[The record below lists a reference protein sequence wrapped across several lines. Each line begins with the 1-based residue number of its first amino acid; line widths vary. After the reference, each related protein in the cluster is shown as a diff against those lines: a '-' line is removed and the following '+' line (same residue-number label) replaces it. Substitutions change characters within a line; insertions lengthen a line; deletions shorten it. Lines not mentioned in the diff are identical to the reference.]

1 MSWFRIAEAR
11 ARRRECSS
19 GSRVR
24 CRKRCEVRERGRRS
38 GMSRYVRICRRSSGG
53 RWGREGGAGCG
64 GIVVVDWVGFDMVIG
79 WDVMAFRWAWCW
91 CVCGVE
97 LACER
102 ERERELGC
110 KEEG

>member
-1 MSWFRIAEAR
+1 M
-11 ARRRECSS
+11 
-19 GSRVR
+19 
-24 CRKRCEVRERGRRS
+24 
-38 GMSRYVRICRRSSGG
+38 CRRSSEG

-64 GIVVVDWVGFDMVIG
+64 GGCGGVVVVGCGRDWVGFDMVIG
-79 WDVMAFRWAWCW
+79 WDVMAFRWAWRW

-102 ERERELGC
+102 EKRERELGC